1 MPQII
6 PTAQRVLQVFEVY
19 ARERR
24 PLTNSEMARMLDLA
38 DSSCSDLL
46 YTLRQAGYLLRTP
59 KSRYFHPTGRLL
71 DVAQGIAAADPLQAF
86 AGEALEILT
95 RQSGESS
102 MCGLLDGNKVKI
114 YASQESPRARYVVQP
129 GTTFALHVA
138 ALGKALLG
146 EMGEAERNAL
156 IDTMQFEHVT
166 ASSIAD
172 AATLRAQIEAQREKQ
187 YFTSRDEGNEG
198 VSAIGIAGRV
208 GGQLTALSIVGPT
221 HRMDANME
229 QYVKVALEARAEF
242 FEGRGPEA
250 LRAFPRGMPADRLS
264 RIRGIPIGGGGLVG
278 GCGAVALWFGA
289 VVWCC
294 GLVLWLGGGWTGS
307 LWERVDGGSFEWF
320 HYRGD
325 GGDRP
330 GAVLRDDAGGHGRG
344 CDPVD
349 RLTPGFLGGGGTVVD
364 RGRRSIA
371 LDLKQPGAV
380 DVVLRLL
387 DGADAL
393 IEGFRPGV
401 MERLGLGPDVCLARN
416 RRLVYGRMTGWGQDG
431 PLAQA
436 AGHDLNYIALTGALH
451 AMGEADRPPA
461 PPLHLVGDMGGGA
474 MMLAFGLLCALLEAG
489 RSGQG
494 QVVDAAICDGA
505 SLLATTYHGKL
516 RDGDWVNRRQANM
529 LDGGA
534 HFYGCYACAD
544 GKYVSIGAIEPQFY
558 RLLLE
563 RCGIDDPDFQRQWD
577 RAQWPALRARLAALI
592 AGKTRDEW
600 CALLE
605 GSDACFAPV
614 LDFEEAPDHPQHRAR
629 ASFVETDG
637 IRHPAPAPRLS
648 RTPGQA
654 RPIPQPGQH
663 TEELLAGL
671 GWSPSDIQA
680 LRERGAIA

>member
-1 MPQII
+1 M
-6 PTAQRVLQVFEVY
+6 TG
-19 ARERR
+19 
-24 PLTNSEMARMLDLA
+24 PLSGFTIVEMAGIGPGPFCAMMLA
-38 DSSCSDLL
+38 DMGADL
-46 YTLRQAGYLLRTP
+46 
-59 KSRYFHPTGRLL
+59 
-71 DVAQGIAAADPLQAF
+71 
-86 AGEALEILT
+86 
-95 RQSGESS
+95 
-102 MCGLLDGNKVKI
+102 
-114 YASQESPRARYVVQP
+114 
-129 GTTFALHVA
+129 
-138 ALGKALLG
+138 
-146 EMGEAERNAL
+146 
-156 IDTMQFEHVT
+156 
-166 ASSIAD
+166 
-172 AATLRAQIEAQREKQ
+172 
-187 YFTSRDEGNEG
+187 
-198 VSAIGIAGRV
+198 
-208 GGQLTALSIVGPT
+208 
-221 HRMDANME
+221 
-229 QYVKVALEARAEF
+229 
-242 FEGRGPEA
+242 
-250 LRAFPRGMPADRLS
+250 
-264 RIRGIPIGGGGLVG
+264 IR
-278 GCGAVALWFGA
+278 
-289 VVWCC
+289 
-294 GLVLWLGGGWTGS
+294 
-307 LWERVDGGSFEWF
+307 
-320 HYRGD
+320 
-325 GGDRP
+325 
-330 GAVLRDDAGGHGRG
+330 
-344 CDPVD
+344 VD

-563 RCGIDDPDFQRQWD
+563 RCGIDDPEFQRQWD
-577 RAQWPALRARLAALI
+577 RAQWPALRARLATLI

-671 GWSPSDIQA
+671 GWSPSDIQV